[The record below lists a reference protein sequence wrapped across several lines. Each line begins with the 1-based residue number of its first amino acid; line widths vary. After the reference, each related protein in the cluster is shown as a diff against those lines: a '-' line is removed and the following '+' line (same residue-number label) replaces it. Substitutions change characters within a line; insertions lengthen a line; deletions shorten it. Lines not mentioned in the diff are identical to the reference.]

1 MLRSVANLYAVHRGV
16 WRSLV
21 ARSVRVGEVPSSNLG
36 TPMEKPAS
44 CGLFFSTA
52 GHPFRPAVRSGV
64 DDARRDRE
72 RERSTLELRRHYVE
86 GRLDDTELSERL
98 ELVLR
103 ARSRRE
109 LRIAL
114 RQLPRWT
121 DVDHL
126 ADRARH
132 GATVAVVTIVWLML
146 SATLFVTFLV
156 GSQLRA
162 RRSATLLAFPAVW
175 IVLSALLYRRM
186 ALSRRRLHRQ

>member
-1 MLRSVANLYAVHRGV
+1 MT
-16 WRSLV
+16 
-21 ARSVRVGEVPSSNLG
+21 RVG
-36 TPMEKPAS
+36 
-44 CGLFFSTA
+44 
-52 GHPFRPAVRSGV
+52 
-64 DDARRDRE
+64 DRE
-72 RERSTLELRRHYVE
+72 RERSAVELRRHYVE

-114 RQLPRWT
+114 RQLPRWS

-132 GATVAVVTIVWLML
+132 GAVVAVVTVVWLML
-146 SATLFVTFLV
+146 SATMFVAFLV
-156 GSQLRA
+156 WVAAQG
-162 RRSATLLAFPAVW
+162 ATLGTLVAFPAVW

-186 ALSRRRLHRQ
+186 ALSRRRLHGR